1 VGDELEFGDQP
12 RPGAAVRRPQPSAQ
26 LRGIAASLRIT
37 ELGRHRRMIVSA
49 TGGEHLE
56 VP

>member
-1 VGDELEFGDQP
+1 MGDELEFGDQP